1 MRILIVS
8 NLFPPVTS
16 GGYEVECGSVAEH
29 LGHSHE
35 VLVLSSAPPGG
46 LPEEPGVWRQLPFL
60 SGDATGARQAPLAA
74 LRGAAVARR
83 ALEWGPDLVYAWNC
97 VSIPQSTLRVLA
109 DAGVP
114 VAFRVCEHW
123 FGGLF
128 TYDQFMRELLPAR
141 RSPGR
146 RLWADGCRAFNRL
159 PQLRLSPCRP
169 LRAAISWNSQAL
181 ESKVDTPPFVEPVLE
196 AVQHPVPRHG
206 EIYERVERA
215 PAPEPE
221 IVFLGRVTAYK
232 GLGVAVEALAKL
244 REGGHPTARLVVVGP
259 EEPSYVAQ
267 LRELVGR
274 LGLDGAISWRGQL
287 SPEQSAA
294 ALSRAHALIVP
305 SVWEEPFGLVAI
317 EGAMARVP
325 VVAADVGGISE
336 GLQNEEHALLFG
348 RGDSDSAAAAL
359 ARVLDD
365 PQGSAARVARARARS
380 EAFRLAPYLEEQ
392 ERFVLEAH
400 EALSSGGGPQR
411 GVRSPA
417 VG

>member
-29 LGHSHE
+29 LGRRHE

-46 LPEEPGVWRQLPFL
+46 LPEEPGVRRELPFL
-60 SGDATGARQAPLAA
+60 SGDAAGARRAPLAA
-74 LRGAAVARR
+74 LQGAAVARR
-83 ALEWGPDLVYAWNC
+83 ALEWRPDLVYAWNC
-97 VSIPQSTLRVLA
+97 VSIPQSTVRLLT
-109 DAGVP
+109 DGGVP

-128 TYDQFMRELLPAR
+128 THDQFMRELLPAER
-141 RSPGR
+141 GPAR
-146 RLWADGCRAFNRL
+146 RLWAEGCRTVNRL
-159 PQLRLSPCRP
+159 PQLRLSPLAP
-169 LRAAISWNSQAL
+169 MRAAISWNSRAL
-181 ESKVDTPPFVEPVLE
+181 EHKVDTPSFVEPVLE

-215 PAPEPE
+215 LAPDPE

-244 REGGHPTARLVVVGP
+244 RADGHPTARLVVVGP
-259 EEPSYVAQ
+259 EEPAYGAQ
-267 LRELVGR
+267 IRR
-274 LGLDGAISWRGQL
+274 LAAGLGIEGAISWRGQL
-287 SPEQSAA
+287 SPEQSAT
-294 ALSRAHALIVP
+294 ALSSAHALIVP

-336 GLQNEEHALLFG
+336 GLHDEEHALLFG
-348 RGDSDSAAAAL
+348 RGDSAGAAAAI
-359 ARVLDD
+359 ARVLED
-365 PQGSAARVARARARS
+365 PQGSAARVARARERA

-400 EALSSGGGPQR
+400 EALRSAGG
-411 GVRSPA
+411 
-417 VG
+417 

>member
-29 LGHSHE
+29 LGHRHE

-46 LPEEPGVWRQLPFL
+46 LPEESGVRRVLPFL
-60 SGDATGARQAPLAA
+60 GGDARGARQAPLAA

-83 ALEWGPDLVYAWNC
+83 ALEWSPDLVYAWNC
-97 VSIPQSTLRVLA
+97 AAIPQSTLRLLA
-109 DAGVP
+109 DTGVP

-141 RSPGR
+141 RGAAR
-146 RLWADGCRAFNRL
+146 RVWAQGCRAFNRL
-159 PQLRLSPCRP
+159 PQLRLSPGRP
-169 LRAAISWNSQAL
+169 LRTAISWNSRAL
-181 ESKVDTPPFVEPVLE
+181 EQKVDTPSFLEPVLE
-196 AVQHPVPRHG
+196 AIQHPVPSHG

-215 PAPEPE
+215 PAPDPE
-221 IVFLGRVTAYK
+221 IMFLGRVTAYK

-244 REGGHPTARLVVVGP
+244 RAAGHPTATLVVVGP
-259 EEPSYVAQ
+259 EEPTYVAQ
-267 LRELVGR
+267 IRELAGN
-274 LGLDGAISWRGQL
+274 LGVNEAISWRGQL

-336 GLQNEEHALLFG
+336 GLHAEEHALLFA
-348 RGDSDSAAAAL
+348 RGDSDGAAAAL
-359 ARVLDD
+359 ARVLED
-365 PQGSAARVARARARS
+365 PQGTAARVARARERS
-380 EAFRLAPYLEEQ
+380 EAFRLTPYLEEQ
-392 ERFVLEAH
+392 ERFVIEAH
-400 EALSSGGGPQR
+400 DALSGGG
-411 GVRSPA
+411 
-417 VG
+417 

>member
-8 NLFPPVTS
+8 NLFPPVTA
-16 GGYEVECGSVAEH
+16 GGYEVECASVAEH
-29 LGHSHE
+29 LGHRHD
-35 VLVLSSAPPGG
+35 VLVLSSSPPGG
-46 LPEEPGVWRQLPFL
+46 LPEESGVRRELPFL
-60 SGDATGARQAPLAA
+60 GGDARGARQAPRAA
-74 LRGAAVARR
+74 LRGAAEARR
-83 ALEWGPDLVYAWNC
+83 AMEWRPDLVYAWNC

-109 DAGVP
+109 DAEVP

-128 TYDQFMRELLPAR
+128 THDQFMRELLPAKRGPAR
-141 RSPGR
+141 RA
-146 RLWADGCRAFNRL
+146 WAEGCRAFNRL
-159 PQLRLSPCRP
+159 PQLRLSPRGP
-169 LRAAISWNSQAL
+169 LRAAISWNSRAL
-181 ESKVDTPPFVEPVLE
+181 ERTVDTPSFVEPVLE
-196 AVQHPVPRHG
+196 EVQHPVPRHG
-206 EIYERVERA
+206 EIYERIERA

-221 IVFLGRVTAYK
+221 IMFLGRVTAYK

-244 REGGHPTARLVVVGP
+244 RAAGHPTATLVVVGP

-267 LRELVGR
+267 IRQLAGS
-274 LGLDGAISWRGQL
+274 LGVEEAISWRGQL

-336 GLQNEEHALLFG
+336 GLHAEEHALLFA
-348 RGDSDSAAAAL
+348 RGDSTDAAAAL
-359 ARVLDD
+359 GRVLED
-365 PQGSAARVARARARS
+365 PQGSAARVARARERAG
-380 EAFRLAPYLEEQ
+380 AFRLAPYLEEQ

-400 EALSSGGGPQR
+400 EALRSGAG
-411 GVRSPA
+411 
-417 VG
+417 